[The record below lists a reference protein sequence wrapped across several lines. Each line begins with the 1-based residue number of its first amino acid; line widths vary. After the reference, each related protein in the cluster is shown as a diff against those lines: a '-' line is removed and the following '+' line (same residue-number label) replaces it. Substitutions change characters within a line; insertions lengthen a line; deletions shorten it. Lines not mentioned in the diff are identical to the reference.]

1 MGGKFFSS
9 YRKAFELAQ
18 SFQDSQKSDLNCSYD
33 ALVKKEALS
42 SALGRFK
49 QMCYRLSWNSFC
61 PKDRASS
68 CKSHHILWLNINGF
82 LACKINH
89 FAQNK
94 FKVKNAQFNSKNQ
107 LNFQGLKKKKTEAMD
122 VFLSI
127 IPSRTIAQIF
137 IPTKIAELHKKNSK
151 RAGKVS
157 LVKIE
162 LTKCCKPS
170 GYCKCKT
177 F

>member
-94 FKVKNAQFNSKNQ
+94 FKVKNAQVNSKNQ
-107 LNFQGLKKKKTEAMD
+107 LNFQGLKKKRQKQWMYFYLLYLQEQLPK
-122 VFLSI
+122 FLY
-127 IPSRTIAQIF
+127 PQKLLNYTK
-137 IPTKIAELHKKNSK
+137 KIARGQEKYPWLKLS
-151 RAGKVS
+151 
-157 LVKIE
+157 
-162 LTKCCKPS
+162 
-170 GYCKCKT
+170 
-177 F
+177 

>member
-94 FKVKNAQFNSKNQ
+94 FKVKNAQVNSKNQ
-107 LNFQGLKKKKTEAMD
+107 LNFQGLKKKD
-122 VFLSI
+122 RSNGCISI
-127 IPSRTIAQIF
+127 YYTFKNNCPNFYT
-137 IPTKIAELHKKNSK
+137 HKNCWITQKK
-151 RAGKVS
+151 
-157 LVKIE
+157 
-162 LTKCCKPS
+162 
-170 GYCKCKT
+170 
-177 F
+177 